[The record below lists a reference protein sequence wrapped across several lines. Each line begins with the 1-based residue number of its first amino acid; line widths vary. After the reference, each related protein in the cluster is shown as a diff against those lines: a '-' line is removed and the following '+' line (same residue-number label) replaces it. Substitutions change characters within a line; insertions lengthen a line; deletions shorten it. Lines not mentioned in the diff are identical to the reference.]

1 MSKTL
6 GTIILIFVVVVGTF
20 TFTYVTTTNQN
31 NEVTEANLSAIVS
44 KFVNTSAKEGEIS
57 KENYETFIEDV
68 SSLGKSF
75 SYSME
80 VQVLDDNPFEKGDNV
95 NVNGENIHYSVYKST
110 IEKAIEEEEKF
121 ELNKG
126 DNFIVSVEMEQTG
139 FQVFLTK
146 LTGRDIG
153 VIKAE
158 ASALVTE

>member
-31 NEVTEANLSAIVS
+31 DAVAEENLKAIVS

-57 KENYETFIEDV
+57 DENYETFIEDV
-68 SSLGKSF
+68 SAMGKSF

-80 VQVLDDNPFEKGDNV
+80 VQVLDDNPFEKGENV
-95 NVNGENIHYSVYKST
+95 NVNGENINYSVYKST
-110 IEKAIEEEEKF
+110 IEKAIEEEGKF
-121 ELNKG
+121 ELNTG

-139 FQVFLTK
+139 FKVFLTK
-146 LTGRDIG
+146 LTGKDIK
-153 VIKAE
+153 VIKAD
-158 ASALVTE
+158 AAALVTK